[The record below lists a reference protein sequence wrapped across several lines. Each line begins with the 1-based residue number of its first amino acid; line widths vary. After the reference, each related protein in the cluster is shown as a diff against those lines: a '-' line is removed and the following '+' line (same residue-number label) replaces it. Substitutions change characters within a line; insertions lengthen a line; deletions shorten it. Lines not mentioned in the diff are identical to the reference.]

1 MSDIDHARRVKYLQ
15 RRMKAAQATRKRFQG
30 LPYEPGKRDCP
41 RMALHVLHGLGIKVP
56 FAKGLKWRN
65 EAEGLRA
72 LKALGFA
79 NLIEAIDS
87 LGFARI
93 APARALAGDLVALE
107 TDHDVGCISVAMGN
121 SNYLAFTDHSP
132 NAEVLTG
139 PTGFARDD
147 LGYCA
152 WRTLDG

>member
-1 MSDIDHARRVKYLQ
+1 MTDLDHARRVRNLQ
-15 RRMKAAQATRKRFQG
+15 RRMKAAEATRHRFQG

-41 RMALHVLHGLGIKVP
+41 RMGLHLLHGLGIKAP

-93 APARALAGDLVALE
+93 APARALPADLVALE
-107 TDHDVGCISVAMGN
+107 TSHEVGCISVAMGN

-139 PTGFARDD
+139 LTGFARDG

>member
-1 MSDIDHARRVKYLQ
+1 MSDIDHARRVKNLQ

-30 LPYEPGKRDCP
+30 LAYEPGKRDCP
-41 RMALHVLHGLGIKVP
+41 KMALHVLHGLRIKVQ

-107 TDHDVGCISVAMGN
+107 TDHEVGCISVAMGN

-139 PTGFARDD
+139 LTGFARDD